1 MLYSIV
7 SLYLEERFFIEGE
20 TRAAASFCQTDAVRQ
35 DNWWALLL
43 HQSQKESERVR
54 MRISEYFILNL
65 ILPTELIFLELSS
78 TIKCMEAMK
87 YPT

>member
-35 DNWWALLL
+35 DN
-43 HQSQKESERVR
+43 
-54 MRISEYFILNL
+54 
-65 ILPTELIFLELSS
+65 
-78 TIKCMEAMK
+78 
-87 YPT
+87 